1 MNILKKEN
9 IFTEINK
16 KKSIFTLNV
25 SKHFGNR
32 VIDALI
38 HNLCHM
44 FTITIKALK

>member
-38 HNLCHM
+38 HNPLSY
-44 FTITIKALK
+44 I